1 MDNNKITFVYNMD
14 IEGPDTCQ
22 NDKNWFV
29 INNNLIQESVDRR
42 LGLFSQQVNEV
53 NPLAAYEGCK
63 LEPCV
68 PQVGPH
74 DIWIKVS

>member
-1 MDNNKITFVYNMD
+1 MVSNKITFVYNLD
-14 IEGPDTCQ
+14 IQVHDTCL
-22 NDKNWFV
+22 NDKKWFV
-29 INNNLIQESVDRR
+29 TCNTYFQESVDRR